1 MSPTLKWS
9 RMVGFSAVAITMLSA
24 VANSQLERA
33 LLGFEEVGAEKG
45 ILPVNVMSGMGMAVA
60 VADIDDDGDLD
71 MFIANN
77 NNRRAFLYVNQS
89 GFFVDRSATS
99 GLDILNGA
107 RAALWFDY
115 DGDRDLDLLTATD
128 FAEHGNAFHLYR
140 QDAGLNFTDVTEAAN
155 LDYPVV
161 FQNRGTM
168 VVTDINND
176 GWLDI
181 YAAVWNS
188 LNHQLFQNNGDGTF
202 TDVTAASGVLT
213 NASDTQWQVVS
224 HDWNNDGWQD
234 LSVAVDFDENLLWI
248 NQQDGTY
255 VDVAASANFDVLF
268 NDMGQT
274 IGDYDNDGDF
284 DIFTTNV
291 YENGKHSTLFRND
304 TVGSNVLFTEL
315 ATTEGVEDGG
325 WGWGCVF
332 FDANNDGWVD
342 LYATNGFGQV
352 PWDTDVSRFYLN
364 KGSGPDWFT
373 PDLASRVGLDDNLI
387 GYGAL
392 ATDIDRD
399 GDMDLIQSTQNA
411 VIRLLENKSEDYP
424 RTQSNHSFMVKP
436 RMLGPNYR
444 AIGSV
449 VRLQTDSHEQVRLV
463 SAGSNFMCQEPAEA
477 CFGTGTDATV
487 NELTVEFPDGQ
498 VSSIGEI
505 AADQILTVAPPPVTH
520 CMIEQGE
527 FFAGDVLEVVTLDN
541 KLMELTTHL
550 NSASMVFGCNHPP
563 SAAASTVDVTVRAST
578 LTANIDLTASLF
590 NYTTQEWDDLATWTL
605 NSHGQIM
612 EFTGLDVADYVDS
625 KDRSQI
631 RLRAGRDNALRSEFR
646 VGVDFVG
653 MTLN

>member
-1 MSPTLKWS
+1 MSPTSNWS
-9 RMVGFSAVAITMLSA
+9 LAAGFSAAVIALLSNPA
-24 VANSQLERA
+24 QGQLERA
-33 LLGFEEVGAEKG
+33 LIDFEEVGASKG

-77 NNRRAFLYVNQS
+77 NNRRAFLYVNQN

-99 GLDILNGA
+99 GLDILDGS

-128 FAEHGNAFHLYR
+128 FTQHGMAYHLYR
-140 QDAGLNFTDVTEAAN
+140 QDNNLQFTDVTVEAN

-202 TDVTAASGVLT
+202 TDVTAASGILT

-255 VDVAASANFDVLF
+255 VDVAAAANFDVLF
-268 NDMGQT
+268 NDMGQA

-291 YENGKHSTLFRND
+291 FENGKHSTLFRND
-304 TVGSNVLFTEL
+304 TVGSNVVFTEL
-315 ATTEGVEDGG
+315 AQTEGVDDGG

-342 LYATNGFGQV
+342 LYATNGFGMV

-364 KGSGPDWFT
+364 KRSGPDWFT
-373 PDLASRVGLDDNLI
+373 PDMAARVGLDDNLI

-411 VIRLLENKSEDYP
+411 VIRLLENKGETLP

-449 VRLQTDSHEQVRLV
+449 VRLTTDSHEQVRLV

-477 CFGTGTDATV
+477 CFGTGTDDTV
-487 NELTVEFPDGQ
+487 NEIRVEFPNGE
-498 VSSIGEI
+498 VSSIGELP
-505 AADQILTVAPPPVTH
+505 ADQILMVAPPPLTH
-520 CMIEQGE
+520 CMLEQGE
-527 FFAGDVLEVVTLDN
+527 FFGGDVLEALTIDQ
-541 KLMELTTHL
+541 KLMEVTTHL
-550 NSASMVFGCNHPP
+550 NAASMVIGCNHPP
-563 SAAASTVDVTVRAST
+563 VAAASTMDLTIRAST
-578 LTANIDLTASLF
+578 LTANVDMTASLY
-590 NYTTQEWDDLATWTL
+590 NYTTEQWDDLGTWTL
-605 NSHGQIM
+605 NSHGQIVD
-612 EFTGLDVADYVDS
+612 FTGLTVSDYVDS
-625 KDRSQI
+625 EDRSQI
-631 RLRAGRDNALRSEFR
+631 RLRSGRTQALPEEYR

-653 MTLN
+653 LTLN